1 MSGGIVL
8 NELGFNILDLL
19 ELQFL
24 ENIMDRKVNE
34 TKALAENKKLVL
46 LKEKLEKINSD
57 LNSLN
62 KSYDDLK
69 HKQKKMEDSVATQS
83 GKIKKNEEM
92 LFSGTITS
100 SKELVNYQDEI
111 KILKASSDEIENKI
125 LEIMIVIDDK
135 IKEVKE
141 VEDKKKEIEIQITEL
156 KENIKA
162 RIKVIKD
169 SLKGLEK
176 KRKIVISKIPKE
188 YIEKYKILKNK
199 KGGIAIGVLKD
210 GFCDVCNMKI
220 PSMETEKMKD
230 LDKLYKCSLCGR
242 MLIVDRDEVDII
254 KAQIDS

>member
-1 MSGGIVL
+1 
-8 NELGFNILDLL
+8 
-19 ELQFL
+19 
-24 ENIMDRKVNE
+24 
-34 TKALAENKKLVL
+34 
-46 LKEKLEKINSD
+46 
-57 LNSLN
+57 
-62 KSYDDLK
+62 
-69 HKQKKMEDSVATQS
+69 
-83 GKIKKNEEM
+83 M

-125 LEIMIVIDDK
+125 LEIMIVVDDK

-141 VEDKKKEIEIQITEL
+141 VEGKKKEIEKQIAEL

-176 KRKIVISKIPKE
+176 KRKFVISKVPKE
-188 YIEKYKILKNK
+188 YIEKYEILKNK

-210 GFCDVCNMKI
+210 GFCNVCNMKI
-220 PSMETEKMKD
+220 PSRETEKMKD

-254 KAQIDS
+254 KSQIDS